1 MKAATFFTLLAL
13 LLVSA
18 NAFTAPPLATRAV
31 GKAPATKAVAKKKA
45 APKKMFG
52 LKKAAAKKKAA
63 PKKAAPKKQFQL
75 KGATASKPPP
85 ASKGYPSF
93 AAKTQNFKLGG
104 GKISGGAAGKTI
116 VPVFVHPTV
125 NNEPVPSFDYKEA
138 AKARK
143 TPQMQEF
150 VYDDGLTELERRQKK
165 TIPAFLTGSAR
176 SKVEAEAVRTD
187 IEVTEYPFGLSA
199 DRFQLLFISI
209 FSLFTLVGCL
219 SGSVSL
225 D

>member
-1 MKAATFFTLLAL
+1 MKVATVFAL

-18 NAFTAPPLATRAV
+18 TAFNAPQFATRAV
-31 GKAPATKAVAKKKA
+31 GKAPATKAVKK
-45 APKKMFG
+45 G
-52 LKKAAAKKKAA
+52 AAKKGAA
-63 PKKAAPKKQFQL
+63 KKAPFSL
-75 KGATASKPPP
+75 KGASASKPPP
-85 ASKGYPSF
+85 ESKGYPSF
-93 AAKTQNFKLGG
+93 AEKAQNFKLGG

-116 VPVFVHPTV
+116 TPVFVHPTI
-125 NNEPVPSFDYKEA
+125 NTEPVPDFDYKEA

-143 TPQMQEF
+143 TPQSQETIF
-150 VYDDGLTELERRQKK
+150 DDGLTVLERKQKK

-176 SKVEAEAVRTD
+176 SRVEAEAPRDD
-187 IEVTEYPFGLSA
+187 IEEQDYPFGLSG

-219 SGSVSL
+219 SGSVQL

>member
-1 MKAATFFTLLAL
+1 MKVASVFAL

-18 NAFTAPPLATRAV
+18 TAFNAPQFATRAV

-45 APKKMFG
+45 APKKAVSKRPAF
-52 LKKAAAKKKAA
+52 
-63 PKKAAPKKQFQL
+63 QF
-75 KGATASKPPP
+75 KGASANSAPP

-93 AAKTQNFKLGG
+93 AEKAQSFKLGKG
-104 GKISGGAAGKTI
+104 NISGGAAGKTI
-116 VPVFVHPTV
+116 TPVFVHPTI
-125 NNEPVPSFDYKEA
+125 NTEPVPDFDYKEA

-143 TPQMQEF
+143 TPQSQEF
-150 VYDDGLTELERRQKK
+150 VYDDGLTILERKQLK

-176 SKVEAEAVRTD
+176 SKVEAEAPRDD
-187 IEVTEYPFGLSA
+187 IEEQLYPFGLSG
-199 DRFQLLFISI
+199 DRFQLLFISL

-219 SGSVSL
+219 SGTVTL